1 MSFGYILWSSVI
13 SLQLFGEVEI
23 GHIFTIRQ
31 CFVSKLGDYKTF
43 WFLDESDHNFF
54 LSFCLAGAEAL
65 VCIDDEEEVVQVKAQ
80 QVISITETLALNEDI
95 M

>member
-1 MSFGYILWSSVI
+1 M
-13 SLQLFGEVEI
+13 
-23 GHIFTIRQ
+23 
-31 CFVSKLGDYKTF
+31 
-43 WFLDESDHNFF
+43 NFF

-65 VCIDDEEEVVQVKAQ
+65 VCFDDDEEEVVQVKAQ

>member
-1 MSFGYILWSSVI
+1 MDI
-13 SLQLFGEVEI
+13 SLLSDNVLFQNWEI
-23 GHIFTIRQ
+23 IRH
-31 CFVSKLGDYKTF
+31 SGF
-43 WFLDESDHNFF
+43 WMKALMNFF